1 MPFDGILTHFMSQ
14 ELNTK
19 LSGGRIGK
27 IYQVSRDT
35 VILHVRAGG
44 ENHRLLA
51 SCNASSPRIHL
62 TENQYETPDNPPVFC
77 MLLRKH
83 LSGAII
89 RGFQTSGF
97 ERVITME
104 AEATD
109 ELGDR
114 AHKKL
119 VVEIMGKH
127 SNIILLNSEDRIID
141 AMRHVDSEVN
151 RVRELL
157 PARPYIAPPAQGKL
171 DPSLESTR
179 TILVE
184 SLSESGRS
192 VENYLL
198 DKLQGFSPVLCRE
211 LCARASLDE
220 RRSASGLTSEEAAR
234 LAETLRNMMDTLLN
248 QGPVPVVVHDAASG
262 KPVDYHITDLVQYP
276 SRKHYDTISQA
287 VDAYYRSRLM
297 KEANAQKSHEL
308 AKTVGKYIEKCEKRL
323 SANVQVYEENMDY
336 ERFRLFGELIT
347 SSIYALKKG
356 MNSARLR
363 NYYAEGEEYV
373 EIPLDPQKS
382 PQDNAQYYFRR
393 YAKAKNACNYA
404 KNQIESLKKELSWL
418 ESVMLALENTEDSS
432 QLQDIRLELYEQGYL
447 KFLPRKGRR
456 ETGLNSS
463 PIRVVSSDGFEIF
476 IGRNNK
482 QNDRLTMKTARH
494 EDIWLHV
501 KDFPGSHVIIRTE
514 GRQVPDSTL
523 EEAAGY
529 AAWFSKARS
538 APKVEVDYTPVRN
551 VKKPSGAKPGMV
563 IYVNYKT
570 IVATPKAPETGEA

>member
-1 MPFDGILTHFMSQ
+1 MPFDGILTHFMAE
-14 ELNTK
+14 ELNTR
-19 LSGGRIGK
+19 LCGGRIGK
-27 IYQVSRDT
+27 IYQISRDT
-35 VILHVRAGG
+35 IMLYVRANG
-44 ENHRLLA
+44 ENYKLFA
-51 SCNASSPRIHL
+51 TCNASSPRIHL
-62 TENQYETPDNPPVFC
+62 TENQYETPENPPVFC

-89 RGFQTSGF
+89 RGFRTTGF

-109 ELGDR
+109 DLGDR
-114 AHKKL
+114 SLKKL
-119 VVEIMGKH
+119 VVEIMGRH
-127 SNIILLNSEDRIID
+127 SNIILLNSDNRIID
-141 AMRHVDSEVN
+141 AIRHVDSEIN

-157 PARPYIAPPAQGKL
+157 PARTYVAPPAQSKM
-171 DPSLESTR
+171 DPSAESTWAA
-179 TILVE
+179 LADGLGE
-184 SLSESGRS
+184 SSRS
-192 VENYLL
+192 IENYLL

-211 LCARASLDE
+211 LCVRASLDE
-220 RRSASGLTSEEAAR
+220 RKSAASLTSDEAVR
-234 LAETLRNMMDTLLN
+234 LVEALRGMMATLLS
-248 QGPVPVVVHDAASG
+248 QGPSPVVVLDAVTG
-262 KPVDYHITDLVQYP
+262 RPVDFHATDLVQYP

-287 VDAYYRSRLM
+287 IDAYYQSRLV

-323 SANVQVYEENMDY
+323 SANVQVYDENKDY

-347 SSIYALKKG
+347 ANIYALKKG
-356 MNSARLR
+356 MNMARLH

-393 YAKAKNACNYA
+393 YEKAKNAYNYA
-404 KNQIESLKKELSWL
+404 KSQIESLKKELTWL
-418 ESVMLALENTEDSS
+418 ESVMLAIENAEDSS

-447 KFLPRKGRR
+447 NSPPKKGRR
-456 ETGLNSS
+456 ETDLKSS

-501 KDFPGSHVIIRTE
+501 KDFPGSHVIIKTE
-514 GRQVPDSTL
+514 GREVPDSTL

-529 AAWFSKARS
+529 AAWYSKARS

-570 IVATPKAPETGEA
+570 IVAAPRAPEASET

>member
-1 MPFDGILTHFMSQ
+1 MPFDGILTHFIAD
-14 ELNTK
+14 ELNNR

-27 IYQVSRDT
+27 IYQISRDT
-35 VILHVRAGG
+35 IILYVRAGG
-44 ENHRLLA
+44 ENYRFLA
-51 SCNASSPRIHL
+51 TCNASSPRIHL
-62 TENQYETPDNPPVFC
+62 TENQYEPPENPPVFC

-89 RGFQTSGF
+89 RGFRTAGF
-97 ERVITME
+97 ERIITLE

-109 ELGDR
+109 DLGDR
-114 AHKKL
+114 SVKKL
-119 VVEIMGKH
+119 VVEIMGRH
-127 SNIILLNSEDRIID
+127 SNIILLNNENRIID

-157 PARPYIAPPAQGKL
+157 PARPYIAPPAQGKM
-171 DPSLESTR
+171 DPSAESTWAV
-179 TILVE
+179 LADGLGE
-184 SLSESGRS
+184 SNRS
-192 VENYLL
+192 IENYLL

-220 RRSASGLTSEEAAR
+220 RKSAASLTSDEAVR
-234 LAETLRNMMDTLLN
+234 LIEALRDMMATLLGR
-248 QGPVPVVVHDAASG
+248 GPSPVVVLDTATG
-262 KPVDYHITDLVQYP
+262 KPVDFHVTDLVQYP
-276 SRKHYDTISQA
+276 SKKHYDTISQA
-287 VDAYYRSRLM
+287 IDAYYQSRLA
-297 KEANAQKSHEL
+297 KEANAQRSHEL

-323 SANVQVYEENMDY
+323 SANVQVYDENKDY

-347 SSIYALKKG
+347 SSIYTLKKG
-356 MNSARLR
+356 MDSARLR
-363 NYYAEGEEYV
+363 NYYAEDEEYV

-393 YAKAKNACNYA
+393 YAKAKNAYNYA
-404 KNQIESLKKELSWL
+404 KSQIEILKKELSWL
-418 ESVMLALENTEDSS
+418 ESVMLAIENAEDSS

-447 KFLPRKGRR
+447 KSLPKKGRR
-456 ETGLNSS
+456 ETELTSA

-501 KDFPGSHVIIRTE
+501 KDFPGSHVIIKTE

-570 IVATPKAPETGEA
+570 IVATPKPPASEA